1 MQGSSFEVCGFGF
14 PFRGRRLQPKGVL
27 MTFTTRFARRGLAA
41 LAACLF
47 ALVCSESLAGA
58 GALPTP
64 GQTPLDSDG
73 RMQVSAADRC
83 PVCAMPVADHSRFAC
98 ALQLDDDTTYYFCG
112 TGCMIRSWLRPDVF
126 LGVPAERLRRSVVQ
140 EYFTGAQVDGME
152 VTWVAGSDVIGPMGP
167 ALVPVK
173 GDRALKAF
181 QRRHGGKTL
190 FRLSDLD
197 DEMWE
202 RITGKSVLPR

>member
-1 MQGSSFEVCGFGF
+1 
-14 PFRGRRLQPKGVL
+14 
-27 MTFTTRFARRGLAA
+27 MTVTIGFARRGLAV

-47 ALVCSESLAGA
+47 ALLCCGPPVGA
-58 GALPTP
+58 GALPMP
-64 GQTPLDSDG
+64 GKTPLGADG

-83 PVCAMPVADHSRFAC
+83 PVCAMPVADHPRFAC
-98 ALQLDDDTTYYFCG
+98 ALQLDDGTTYYFCG

-126 LGVPAERLRRSVVQ
+126 LGVSAERLRRTVVQ
-140 EYFTGAQVDGME
+140 EYFTGAHVDGMD
-152 VTWVAGSDVIGPMGP
+152 VTWVVGSDVMGPMGP
-167 ALVPVK
+167 ALVPVM
-173 GDRALKAF
+173 GDKALEAF

-197 DEMWE
+197 DETWE